1 MKDLVTLLLLQAL
14 AQACVTTPPCQEYPP
29 ENINMT
35 KEMSAE
41 KFKAR
46 LDEEA
51 LIIKTTYWLVKKP
64 DY

>member
-1 MKDLVTLLLLQAL
+1 M
-14 AQACVTTPPCQEYPP
+14 TTPPCQEYPP
-29 ENINMT
+29 ENINMA

-51 LIIKTTYWLVKKP
+51 LIIKTTYWLVKRP